1 MCRFSWLV
9 IRRCDRASESRH
21 WCQLYISNS
30 RNGKCLSRK
39 IDRHEWLCACSFTL
53 FCPDSGSIL
62 ILYSRLLCFGPCD
75 GRFMCRSPDSCITYI
90 WNGAGTPKSE
100 TVPAFIYLPEVVCVC
115 AREPHI
121 RQPFR
126 VLRNYD
132 DAPFS
137 IRVVHNIVSDLVPNR
152 FNFLCAATVFR
163 SYTCYM
169 HYFPT
174 HRMKIEQP
182 GRFSSMPNCRE
193 FSFEHLMFPLV
204 FSCDFLRFYWFRF
217 YFFTHSHYIPHKLI
231 DIDKSRS
238 PGWHAKNVYMHIFY
252 NFNRC
257 GRVASFV
264 VRRRLWFSQF
274 AIDALRFMHSTSKIL
289 LHIIYF

>member
-1 MCRFSWLV
+1 M
-9 IRRCDRASESRH
+9 D
-21 WCQLYISNS
+21 
-30 RNGKCLSRK
+30 
-39 IDRHEWLCACSFTL
+39 DLCAALPIRAQSI
-53 FCPDSGSIL
+53 SGTEQEH
-62 ILYSRLLCFGPCD
+62 RN
-75 GRFMCRSPDSCITYI
+75 SPR
-90 WNGAGTPKSE
+90 
-100 TVPAFIYLPEVVCVC
+100 IYLFAWIDVC
-115 AREPHI
+115 ARESHI

-137 IRVVHNIVSDLVPNR
+137 IRVVHNIVSDLVRNR

-174 HRMKIEQP
+174 HHMKIEQP

-193 FSFEHLMFPLV
+193 FSFEHLMFQLV
-204 FSCDFLRFYWFRF
+204 FSCVFLRFYWFHSFALHSAQTNR
-217 YFFTHSHYIPHKLI
+217 YWQVAFTGMACEKCLC
-231 DIDKSRS
+231 
-238 PGWHAKNVYMHIFY
+238 IFST
-252 NFNRC
+252 NSI
-257 GRVASFV
+257 GVVASFV

-274 AIDALRFMHSTSKIL
+274 VFDALRFMHSTSKIL